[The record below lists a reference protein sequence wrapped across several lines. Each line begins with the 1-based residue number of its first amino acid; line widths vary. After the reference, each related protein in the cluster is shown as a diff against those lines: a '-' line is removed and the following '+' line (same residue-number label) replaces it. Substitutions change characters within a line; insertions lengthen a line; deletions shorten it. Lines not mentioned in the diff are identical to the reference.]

1 MFAKAAHRLT
11 AIMSTT
17 HRLLPSDEPTRI
29 DRISHASA
37 MSIRSYERQFAVE
50 IGMSPKQFARLARF
64 AKAIDLKR
72 MSEDSWLNISH
83 ELGYF
88 DQMHMVKD
96 FRTFGGDAPGRLVQ
110 ANSDFQPWSIRDRQG
125 VSALGTAVARW
136 L

>member
-1 MFAKAAHRLT
+1 
-11 AIMSTT
+11 
-17 HRLLPSDEPTRI
+17 
-29 DRISHASA
+29 
-37 MSIRSYERQFAVE
+37 
-50 IGMSPKQFARLARF
+50 MSPKQFARLARF